1 MQARYQYGS
10 LRLRKRRKGPNVWEF
25 RWLENGTPKSMLI
38 GTVEKLPTQ
47 ADAERAVE
55 HLRMKINVDN
65 PQQQFHRVTVQ
76 GLADRFMAE
85 YASKKCR
92 RNTRMSYQGLYNNHI
107 KPRWGTQYVDDV
119 RPMLVED
126 WFDRYNEYEVELK
139 DGQKTKKPV
148 SRAVKSHVRNLMHT
162 MFERA
167 RFWEMVRDNPIDL
180 VHQSQKRLKKPR
192 VLEVEQFKLLVPQ
205 LAEPDK
211 TMVIVH
217 QCLGLRSCETVALKW
232 LDFNF
237 DDLTVHIQ
245 RSFVKGEVNDVKT
258 DASDKVL
265 PLDPDLAHILLS
277 HKARSKFTGAA
288 DYVFANAQGGI
299 RWPESFLKD
308 HIKPAANRAGI
319 GNVGWHTFRHT
330 YATLLA
336 ELDTKPAVQK
346 ELLRHA
352 NISTTMNV
360 YTRAVQ
366 KSLRRAARKAVK
378 ALL

>member
-10 LRLRKRRKGPNVWEF
+10 LRLRKRKKGPDVWEF

-38 GTVEKLPTQ
+38 GTVEKLSTR

-55 HLRMKINVDN
+55 HLRMKINVEN

-76 GLADRFMAE
+76 GLAERFMAE
-85 YASKKCR
+85 YALKKCR
-92 RNTRMSYQGLYNNHI
+92 RNTRMNYQGLYNNHI
-107 KPRWGTQYVDDV
+107 KPKWGTEYIDDV

-126 WFDRYNEYEVELK
+126 WFDGYNEYEVELK
-139 DGQKTKKPV
+139 DGQKVKKPV

-167 RFWEMVRDNPIDL
+167 RFWEMLRGNPIDL
-180 VHQSQKRLKKPR
+180 VHQSQKRLKRPR
-192 VLEVEQFKLLVPQ
+192 VLEAEEFKLLVPQ

-237 DDLTVHIQ
+237 DDLTAHVQ
-245 RSFVKGEVNDVKT
+245 RSFVKGEVNEVKT

-277 HKARSKFTGAA
+277 HKARSKFTGPE
-288 DYVFANAQGGI
+288 DFVFANAQGWI

-308 HIKPAANRAGI
+308 HIKPAARRAGI
-319 GNVGWHTFRHT
+319 GNIGWHTFRHT

-336 ELDTKPAVQK
+336 ELDTNPAVQK

-352 NISTTMNV
+352 NIATTMNV
-360 YTRAVQ
+360 YTQAVQ

>member
-162 MFERA
+162 LFERA
-167 RFWEMVRDNPIDL
+167 RFW
-180 VHQSQKRLKKPR
+180 
-192 VLEVEQFKLLVPQ
+192 
-205 LAEPDK
+205 
-211 TMVIVH
+211 
-217 QCLGLRSCETVALKW
+217 
-232 LDFNF
+232 
-237 DDLTVHIQ
+237 
-245 RSFVKGEVNDVKT
+245 
-258 DASDKVL
+258 
-265 PLDPDLAHILLS
+265 
-277 HKARSKFTGAA
+277 
-288 DYVFANAQGGI
+288 
-299 RWPESFLKD
+299 
-308 HIKPAANRAGI
+308 
-319 GNVGWHTFRHT
+319 
-330 YATLLA
+330 
-336 ELDTKPAVQK
+336 
-346 ELLRHA
+346 
-352 NISTTMNV
+352 
-360 YTRAVQ
+360 
-366 KSLRRAARKAVK
+366 
-378 ALL
+378 